1 MVRNIAGTA
10 MALQPR
16 TRQASVVSV
25 ERLKVYLTER
35 QMSVRHRDDELSAA
49 SSRYQRRAEVQEV
62 YLTERQMSV
71 RHRVDE
77 LSAASSRYHRRAEEQ
92 EKPGWGW
99 MDVECRGSA
108 QLAHYLVGIDQGT
121 QGSKSK

>member
-35 QMSVRHRDDELSAA
+35 QMSVRHRDDEQGAA
-49 SSRYQRRAEVQEV
+49 SSRYQRRAEVQE
-62 YLTERQMSV
+62 
-71 RHRVDE
+71 
-77 LSAASSRYHRRAEEQ
+77 
-92 EKPGWGW
+92 KPGW
-99 MDVECRGSA
+99 DVECRGSA

-121 QGSKSK
+121 QGSNPKE